1 LSQAS
6 HPKQLSAIVPFLFLF
21 GVQGRESYIARASRM
36 ANFGSFLSHLHS
48 VAGPAVTLLY
58 PLYASIC
65 AIESPSKNDDEQWL
79 AYWILYSFLTL
90 MEMVAE
96 PILYWI
102 PVWYQIKVI
111 FVAWLVLPHFRGASF
126 MYERFVRE
134 QLIKYGVKLGT
145 SSPHNKKVDD

>member
-1 LSQAS
+1 
-6 HPKQLSAIVPFLFLF
+6 
-21 GVQGRESYIARASRM
+21 M

-48 VAGPAVTLLY
+48 VAG
-58 PLYASIC
+58 YASIC

-96 PILYWI
+96 PVLYCVPRI

-145 SSPHNKKVDD
+145 SSPHNNKVEE